1 MAPSSS
7 SGSEKKKKIKK
18 DKKDKKDKKEKKDK
32 KDKKPKKKDD
42 EKERKRIERAES
54 WNCERGDAV
63 RQIGAL
69 LQLDAAVEEE
79 LDGVFE
85 AIDEG
90 ETVRIDGLQNKQAR
104 KKLRH
109 LLQAFRLT
117 QEDNGQAYRSCELK
131 VSFKSIYQ
139 ECLGRAKEHFAA
151 KPVETIDAEPEEE
164 VVEAPDEPM
173 DPRAGYSGE
182 AEELPIEAPRIR
194 GPQLPGATVG
204 AVADDEE
211 ASESDAEA
219 GPRGEGEERE
229 GVDLRYV
236 DPEKSGRE
244 EWMTM
249 APESMAGLF
258 MDGNGMIRKK
268 KADVFAVKRSKEE
281 QEDFEKAFKE
291 RGPSLLSQQQ
301 QGAFSEAKDAQDSMR
316 KRKVGTSD
324 IWGMSEKDQDRQA
337 AGAPTRRKSFDPEKD
352 LVTTKPITSDAFAK
366 LVENSQSGLTGR
378 FSRGGVSSSFL

>member
-1 MAPSSS
+1 M
-7 SGSEKKKKIKK
+7 
-18 DKKDKKDKKEKKDK
+18 
-32 KDKKPKKKDD
+32 
-42 EKERKRIERAES
+42 
-54 WNCERGDAV
+54 
-63 RQIGAL
+63 
-69 LQLDAAVEEE
+69 
-79 LDGVFE
+79 
-85 AIDEG
+85 
-90 ETVRIDGLQNKQAR
+90 
-104 KKLRH
+104 
-109 LLQAFRLT
+109 
-117 QEDNGQAYRSCELK
+117 K

-249 APESMAGLF
+249 APERIF
-258 MDGNGMIRKK
+258 
-268 KADVFAVKRSKEE
+268 V
-281 QEDFEKAFKE
+281 AF
-291 RGPSLLSQQQ
+291 
-301 QGAFSEAKDAQDSMR
+301 DC
-316 KRKVGTSD
+316 
-324 IWGMSEKDQDRQA
+324 
-337 AGAPTRRKSFDPEKD
+337 
-352 LVTTKPITSDAFAK
+352 
-366 LVENSQSGLTGR
+366 
-378 FSRGGVSSSFL
+378 